1 MALTLRCEQM
11 VERERRLE
19 SSAEDAEVLVV
30 RRAQRGDES
39 AFGELVLLYQKRVFN
54 FVFARI
60 RQRELAE
67 DITQEVL
74 VKAFFHL
81 RRLRKAERFKSW
93 LFSIAHNHL
102 RDLLRK
108 RRLQQV
114 DMEQSH
120 VEVYVDERGPEGVE
134 AVRSRQRMVQ
144 EALSRLKPEQREV
157 LILCDLEGMSY
168 KEIAEIL
175 RVPLGTV
182 QSRIFYA
189 RRRIKELLIRE
200 FSFEGNEI

>member
-1 MALTLRCEQM
+1 MALTLTCEQM

-19 SSAEDAEVLVV
+19 SRAEDAEALLV
-30 RRAQRGDES
+30 RRAQKGDED
-39 AFGELVLLYQKRVFN
+39 AFGELVLTYQERLFN
-54 FVFARI
+54 FVLARI

-67 DITQEVL
+67 DIAQEVL

-81 RRLRKAERFKSW
+81 KRLRKAERFKSW

-114 DMEQSH
+114 DMEESH
-120 VEVYVDERGPEGVE
+120 LEVYVDDRGPEGIE
-134 AVRSRQRMVQ
+134 TTRSRQQVVQ
-144 EALSRLKPEQREV
+144 DALAQLKPEQREV
-157 LILCDLEGMSY
+157 LILYDLEGLSY

-189 RRRIKELLIRE
+189 RRRIKDVLVRQ
-200 FSFEGNEI
+200 FGFEGSNL